1 MDSVYFC
8 NEKIGKDVANIL
20 KEDDFRHISGIVRDS
35 SNPERKG
42 YFLYAQ
48 TPEDVKLDEKL
59 KNLGAEKVEGEE
71 EKKIIDAIKVE
82 EENAASGRNSK
93 MLSMGMIFG

>member
-8 NEKIGKDVANIL
+8 NEKIGKDVANVL
-20 KEDDFRHISGIVRDS
+20 KEDNFRHISGIVRDS

-48 TPEDVKLDEKL
+48 TTPEDVKLDEKL

-82 EENAASGRNSK
+82 EENAASG
-93 MLSMGMIFG
+93 MGMIFG

>member
-8 NEKIGKDVANIL
+8 NEKIGKDVANVL
-20 KEDDFRHISGIVRDS
+20 KEDSFRHISGIVRDS

-48 TPEDVKLDEKL
+48 TTLEDVKLDEKL

-71 EKKIIDAIKVE
+71 EKKIIDAIKAE
-82 EENAASGRNSK
+82 EENAASG
-93 MLSMGMIFG
+93 MGMIFG

>member
-20 KEDDFRHISGIVRDS
+20 KEDNFRHISGIVRDS

-48 TPEDVKLDEKL
+48 TNPEDMKILDEKL
-59 KNLGAEKVEGEE
+59 QELGAEKIVGEE
-71 EKKIIDAIKVE
+71 EKKIIDAIKAE
-82 EENAASGRNSK
+82 EENAASG
-93 MLSMGMIFG
+93 MGTLFG

>member
-8 NEKIGKDVANIL
+8 KQEIGKDVANTL
-20 KEDDFRHISGIVRDS
+20 KEDNFRHISGIVRDS

-48 TPEDVKLDEKL
+48 TTPDDMKLLYEKL
-59 KNLGAEKVEGEE
+59 KDLCAEKVEGEE
-71 EKKIIDAIKVE
+71 EKKIIDAIKAE
-82 EENAASGRNSK
+82 EENAASG
-93 MLSMGMIFG
+93 MGMIFG

>member
-8 NEKIGKDVANIL
+8 KQEIGKDVASIL
-20 KEDDFRHISGIVRDS
+20 KEDNFRHISGIVRDS

-48 TPEDVKLDEKL
+48 TTLEDMKLLGEKL
-59 KNLGAEKVEGEE
+59 KELGAEKVEGDE
-71 EKKIIDAIKVE
+71 EKKIIDAIKAE
-82 EENAASGRNSK
+82 EENAASG
-93 MLSMGMIFG
+93 MGMIFG